1 MTWTDR
7 INELVNAIANAI
19 NSRTQPAGTIALF
32 GGATPPDGWLL
43 CHGQVLPIAEYPT
56 LSNVLGTQY
65 GGDGVTTFSLPDLR
79 DRVPVGAS
87 ASKAIGSNGG
97 AAAVSIGI
105 NNMPSHSHGLSVSTG
120 GGGSLMPM
128 TGGYLTTTD
137 EEGSGYEAAIFSPS
151 VVAPVTIAGI
161 SSIGGGQAMDVQNPY
176 ISLNYIIYRGIA

>member
-79 DRVPVGAS
+79 DRAAVGAS
-87 ASKAIGSNGG
+87 ASKSLGSSGG
-97 AAAVSIGI
+97 ADSVGIGV
-105 NNMPSHSHGLSVSTG
+105 NNMPAHSHTMSASQGTNGTISPSNGSYLSATAGGTQSAAAIYAPSAPTSVQLAAGSSVG
-120 GGGSLMPM
+120 GG
-128 TGGYLTTTD
+128 
-137 EEGSGYEAAIFSPS
+137 EALN
-151 VVAPVTIAGI
+151 
-161 SSIGGGQAMDVQNPY
+161 VQNPY
-176 ISLNYIIYRGIA
+176 VSVHYIIYAGAL